1 LRQWGVTCERAC
13 EAMIADIRA
22 GKLWDDTMAGH
33 FEYLRHLKGRWE
45 CIVGEIRKENSRHRG
60 PGMPGYV
67 DLDRGKGQGLSQR
80 QGPHPPATQAPS
92 PTQSESFRAEGKA
105 FGEGSGRDVDH

>member
-1 LRQWGVTCERAC
+1 
-13 EAMIADIRA
+13 MIADIRA

-60 PGMPGYV
+60 PGTPGYV
-67 DLDRGKGQGLSQR
+67 DLDRGK
-80 QGPHPPATQAPS
+80 
-92 PTQSESFRAEGKA
+92 ERAR
-105 FGEGSGRDVDH
+105 SVDH